1 MTIFSEYTI
10 LSLVLALFSLFP
22 LFLVK
27 GKVGQV
33 FACSILA
40 CSLFTLTKMAN
51 AEIEYNYKL
60 EMAGQITEHELT
72 ELDPIRTGSICPP
85 QNQ

>member
-1 MTIFSEYTI
+1 MTVFSEYTI
-10 LSLVLALFSLFP
+10 LSLVLAFFSLFP

-51 AEIEYNYKL
+51 AEIEYSYRL
-60 EMAGQITEHELT
+60 EMAEQQPQPDMI
-72 ELDPIRTGSICPP
+72 ELDPVKTGSICPP
-85 QNQ
+85 QNR